1 MITEHPLWH
10 TVPAEVVAST
20 LETSITEGL
29 SQEVAAKRLE
39 RDGPNELPK
48 ARAEHPI
55 KRFLRQ
61 LRAPLVYVLLFAGG
75 LTIYFGGLA
84 DASVIL
90 GVVLLNA
97 VIGFIQEGK
106 AIASLASLASSVQ
119 GVATVI
125 RDGTRHRISM
135 RELVSGDLVALES
148 GDRVPADIRL
158 VWVKDAAVAE
168 AALTGESV
176 PVEKS
181 EGALDEGTVLADRS
195 NMTYASTVVT
205 RGSAR
210 GIVVATG
217 TRTELGT
224 ISSLLRETTELAT
237 PLTKQIEKVSAML
250 LWAILALAVATFVVG
265 ILRGGEPVEMLLA
278 AVALSVGAI
287 PEGLPAAV
295 TIILA
300 IGVNRMA
307 KRRAIIRRLPAV
319 ETLGST
325 TVICS
330 DKTGTLT
337 ENQMTVVNVS
347 TLDAEYD
354 VTGTGYHHRGNIHRH
369 LPSGEE
375 VQVTHVGRDVALHET
390 IRSGV
395 LCSTATIKE
404 EKGQW
409 VAVGDPTEAALVV
422 LASKAS
428 ITRDV
433 ENELMPLVDMLP
445 FSSENQYMATLHRRD
460 DGVRT
465 YMKGSVE
472 SVAQRCDHM
481 LGPDGEHVPIDR
493 ARIHRAAET
502 MSSHGWRVLACALSD
517 GAEQHHSIAH
527 EDVERG
533 LVFCGLVAMIDPPRE
548 EARHAISEC
557 QRAGIKVKMIT
568 GDHASTAS
576 SIARDLGLKGR
587 EESGRLVAHTGA
599 QLAAMTSE
607 EFDDV
612 AEHVAVFARV
622 SPEQKLRLVESMQRS
637 GHVVA
642 MTGDGVND
650 APALKAANIGVAMGQ
665 SGTDV
670 AKDASSMVLT
680 DDNFATIVAAV
691 EEGRT
696 VYDNLLKFIVWTI
709 PTNLGEGLVIVAAV
723 AMGMELPILPVQIL
737 WINMTTAVIL
747 GLPLA
752 FEPIAPDTMSRPPRD
767 PKSPLFSTNLVM
779 RTFFVGSMLL
789 LASFGVFLWE
799 VQTGHSLPLART
811 SATNAFVVMQMFYL
825 FNCRTLSTSQP
836 TSLFSNPYLWYGA
849 GTMLLLQLAFTYVP
863 FFNVAFH
870 TAPVGIT
877 SWATIVCGG
886 VLLYLL
892 VEFEKY
898 LRRRR
903 HQARGTSMTMK

>member
-1 MITEHPLWH
+1 MMQELPPWH
-10 TVPAEVVAST
+10 TMPSDVVATT
-20 LETSITEGL
+20 LKTSIDIGL
-29 SQEVAAKRLE
+29 SAQEAQHRLAQY
-39 RDGPNELPK
+39 GPNELQK
-48 ARAEHPI
+48 ARPENPL
-55 KRFLRQ
+55 KRLARQ
-61 LRAPLVYVLLFAGG
+61 LRAPLVYVLLFAGA

-84 DASVIL
+84 DAAVIL

-97 VIGFIQEGK
+97 VIGFVQEGK
-106 AIASLASLASSVQ
+106 AIASLASLAGSVQ

-125 RDGTRHRISM
+125 RDGVRHRLTMS
-135 RELVSGDLVALES
+135 ELVPGDLVALDS

-168 AALTGESV
+168 ATLTGESI

-181 EGALDEGTVLADRS
+181 DGVLDDRTVLADRT
-195 NMTYASTVVT
+195 NMAYASTVVT

-210 GIVVATG
+210 GVVVATG
-217 TRTELGT
+217 TQTELGT
-224 ISSLLRETTELAT
+224 ISSLLNETAELTT
-237 PLTKQIEKVSAML
+237 PLTKQIEKFSATL
-250 LWAILALAVATFVVG
+250 LWAILALAGVTFVVG
-265 ILRGGEPVEMLLA
+265 LWRGGEPVEMLLA

-307 KRRAIIRRLPAV
+307 KRKAIIRKLPAV

-337 ENQMTVVNVS
+337 ENQMTVVRVTTVN
-347 TLDAEYD
+347 TEYD
-354 VTGTGYHHRGNIHRH
+354 VTGSGYHHQ
-369 LPSGEE
+369 GEIRTRVSE
-375 VQVTHVGRDVALHET
+375 GEDGQVAHVGGDVALHET
-390 IRSGV
+390 IRTGV

-404 EKGQW
+404 ENGQW
-409 VAVGDPTEAALVV
+409 IAVGDPTEAALVV
-422 LASKAS
+422 LGSKAS
-428 ITRDV
+428 ITREV

-445 FSSENQYMATLHRRD
+445 FSSDNQYMATLHRNN
-460 DGVRT
+460 DGMRI
-465 YMKGSVE
+465 YMKGGVE
-472 SVAQRCDHM
+472 AVAQRCDVM
-481 LGPDGEHVPIDR
+481 LGPDGEHVPVDR
-493 ARIHRAAET
+493 AQIHRAAES
-502 MSSHGWRVLACALSD
+502 MSSQGWRVLTCAHKNIQ
-517 GAEQHHSIAH
+517 AHQHSISH
-527 EDVERG
+527 DDVAG
-533 LVFCGLVAMIDPPRE
+533 GFVFCGLVSMIDPPRE
-548 EARHAISEC
+548 EARSAISEC

-568 GDHASTAS
+568 GDHASTAAT
-576 SIARDLGLKGR
+576 IASDLGLQGK
-587 EESGRLVAHTGA
+587 EESGKLVSLTGA
-599 QLAAMTSE
+599 QLSTMSQE
-607 EFDDV
+607 EFDAA
-612 AEHVAVFARV
+612 AEDVAVFARV
-622 SPEQKLRLVESMQRS
+622 SPEQKLRLVESMQGR

-650 APALKAANIGVAMGQ
+650 APALKAANIGIAMGQ

-752 FEPIAPDTMSRPPRD
+752 FEPIAPDTMARPPRD
-767 PKSPLFSTNLVM
+767 PKAPLISVHLVM
-779 RTFFVGSMLL
+779 RTIFVGAMLL
-789 LASFGVFLWE
+789 VASFGVFLWE
-799 VQTGHSLPLART
+799 VNTGHTLALART

-825 FNCRTLSTSQP
+825 FNCRTLSLSKP
-836 TSLFSNPYLWYGA
+836 TSLFSNVYLWYGA
-849 GTMLLLQLAFTYVP
+849 GFMLLLQIAFTYVP

-870 TAPVGIT
+870 SAPVGIT
-877 SWATIVCGG
+877 SWTTIVTGG
-886 VLLYLL
+886 VLLYAL
-892 VEFEKY
+892 VELEKY
-898 LRRRR
+898 LRRRL
-903 HQARGTSMTMK
+903 HAKGTSITMK

>member
-1 MITEHPLWH
+1 MKELPLWH
-10 TVPAEVVAST
+10 AMPSDVVATTLKTST
-20 LETSITEGL
+20 DNGL
-29 SQEVAAKRLE
+29 SAQEAQHRLALY
-39 RDGPNELPK
+39 GPNELQK
-48 ARAEHPI
+48 ARAESSLS
-55 KRFLRQ
+55 RFVRQ
-61 LRAPLVYVLLFAGG
+61 LRAPLVYVLLFAGA

-84 DASVIL
+84 DAVVIL

-97 VIGFIQEGK
+97 VIGFVQEGK
-106 AIASLASLASSVQ
+106 AIASLVSLAGSVQ

-125 RDGTRHRISM
+125 RDGVRHRLTMS
-135 RELVSGDLVALES
+135 ELVPGDLVALDS

-168 AALTGESV
+168 ASLTGESI
-176 PVEKS
+176 PVEKGDS
-181 EGALDEGTVLADRS
+181 VLDERIGLADRT
-195 NMTYASTVVT
+195 NMAYASTVVT

-210 GIVVATG
+210 GVVVATG
-217 TRTELGT
+217 TQTELGT
-224 ISSLLRETTELAT
+224 ISSLLNETAELTT
-237 PLTKQIEKVSAML
+237 PLTKQIEKFSATL
-250 LWAILALAVATFVVG
+250 LWAILALAGVTFAVG
-265 ILRGGEPVEMLLA
+265 LWRGGEPVEMLLA

-337 ENQMTVVNVS
+337 ENQMTVVRVT
-347 TLDAEYD
+347 TLNTEYD
-354 VTGTGYHHRGNIHRH
+354 VTGSGYHHQ
-369 LPSGEE
+369 GEIRTRVSE
-375 VQVTHVGRDVALHET
+375 GEDGQVAHVGGDVALHET
-390 IRSGV
+390 IRTGV

-404 EKGQW
+404 ENGQW
-409 VAVGDPTEAALVV
+409 IAVGDPTEAALVV
-422 LASKAS
+422 LGSKAS
-428 ITRDV
+428 ITREV

-445 FSSENQYMATLHRRD
+445 FSSDNQYMATLHRNNSGMRI
-460 DGVRT
+460 
-465 YMKGSVE
+465 YMKGGVE
-472 SVAQRCDHM
+472 AVAERCDFM
-481 LGPDGEHVPIDR
+481 LGPDGEHIPVDR
-493 ARIHRAAET
+493 PQIHRAAES
-502 MSSHGWRVLACALSD
+502 MSSQGWRVLTCAHMD
-517 GAEQHHSIAH
+517 IQTHQHGISHD
-527 EDVERG
+527 DVARG
-533 LVFCGLVAMIDPPRE
+533 FVFCGLVSMIDPPRE
-548 EARHAISEC
+548 EARSAISEC
-557 QRAGIKVKMIT
+557 QAAGIKVKMIT
-568 GDHASTAS
+568 GDHASTAAT
-576 SIARDLGLKGR
+576 IASDLGLQGK
-587 EESGRLVAHTGA
+587 EESGKLVSLTGA
-599 QLAAMTSE
+599 QLSTMSQE
-607 EFDDV
+607 EFDAA
-612 AEHVAVFARV
+612 AEDVAVFARV
-622 SPEQKLRLVESMQRS
+622 SPEQKLRLVESMQSR

-650 APALKAANIGVAMGQ
+650 APALKAANIGIAMGQ

-767 PKSPLFSTNLVM
+767 PKAPLISVHLVM
-779 RTFFVGSMLL
+779 RTVFVGSMLL
-789 LASFGVFLWE
+789 VASFGVFLWE
-799 VQTGHSLPLART
+799 VNTGHSLALART

-825 FNCRTLSTSQP
+825 FNCRTLSLSKP
-836 TSLFSNPYLWYGA
+836 TSLFSNVYLWYGT
-849 GTMLLLQLAFTYVP
+849 GLMLLLQVAFTYVP

-870 TAPVGIT
+870 SAPVGIT
-877 SWATIVCGG
+877 SWTTIITGG
-886 VLLYLL
+886 VLLYAL
-892 VEFEKY
+892 VELEKY
-898 LRRRR
+898 LRRRL
-903 HQARGTSMTMK
+903 HAKGTSITMK

>member
-1 MITEHPLWH
+1 MIAEHPQWH
-10 TVPAEVVAST
+10 TVPSDEVASI
-20 LETSITEGL
+20 LATSITDGL
-29 SQEVAAKRLE
+29 SSEEARQRLDRE
-39 RDGPNELPK
+39 GPNELPK
-48 ARAEHPI
+48 ARSEHPV
-55 KRFLRQ
+55 KRFIRQ

-125 RDGTRHRISM
+125 RDGARHRIAM
-135 RELVSGDLVALES
+135 RELVPGDLVSLES

-181 EGALDEGTVLADRS
+181 ESVLDERTVLADRS
-195 NMTYASTVVT
+195 NMTYASTIVT

-224 ISSLLRETTELAT
+224 ISSLLSETTELAT

-250 LWAILALAVATFVVG
+250 LWAILALALATFVVG
-265 ILRGGEPVEMLLA
+265 ILRGGGLVEMLLA

-354 VTGTGYHHRGNIHRH
+354 VTCTGYQHQGAIHRH
-369 LPSGEE
+369 LSSGEE

-390 IRSGV
+390 IRAGV

-404 EKGQW
+404 DKGQW

-445 FSSENQYMATLHRRD
+445 FSSENQYMATLHRRNG
-460 DGVRT
+460 GVRI
-465 YMKGSVE
+465 YIKGSVE
-472 SVAQRCDHM
+472 SVAQRCDYM
-481 LGPDGEHVPIDR
+481 LGPDGEHLPIDR
-493 ARIHRAAET
+493 PRIHRAAEA
-502 MSSHGWRVLACALSD
+502 MSSHGWRVLACAMSD
-517 GAEQHHSIAH
+517 SDSQHHVITH
-527 EDVERG
+527 DDVARG
-533 LVFCGLVAMIDPPRE
+533 FKFCGLVAMIDPPRE
-548 EARHAISEC
+548 EARMAISEC
-557 QRAGIKVKMIT
+557 QQAGIKVKMIT

-576 SIARDLGLKGR
+576 AIARDLGLKGK
-587 EESGRLVAHTGA
+587 EESGKLLALTGA
-599 QLAAMTSE
+599 QLAAMTGE
-607 EFDDV
+607 EFDDA
-612 AEHVAVFARV
+612 AEHIAVFARV

-670 AKDASSMVLT
+670 AKEASSMVLT

-767 PKSPLFSTNLVM
+767 PKAPLFSTNLVM
-779 RTFFVGSMLL
+779 RTIFVGSMLL

-799 VQTGHSLPLART
+799 VNTGHSLPLART

-825 FNCRTLSTSQP
+825 FNCRTLSLSKP
-836 TSLFSNPYLWYGA
+836 TSIFSNMYLWYGA
-849 GTMLLLQLAFTYVP
+849 GTMLVLQLAFTYIP

-870 TAPVGIT
+870 SAPVGLS
-877 SWATIVCGG
+877 SWTTVATGG
-886 VLLYLL
+886 ILLYLL
-892 VEFEKY
+892 VEFEKF
-898 LRRRR
+898 LRRR
-903 HQARGTSMTMK
+903 HHARGTSITTK

>member
-1 MITEHPLWH
+1 MIKEHPLWH
-10 TVPAEVVAST
+10 TLPSEDVASA
-20 LETSITEGL
+20 LSTSITDGL
-29 SQEVAAKRLE
+29 SHEEARQRLDRE
-39 RDGPNELPK
+39 GPNELPK
-48 ARAEHPI
+48 TRAEHPF
-55 KRFLRQ
+55 KRFIRQ

-125 RDGTRHRISM
+125 RDGTRHRIAM
-135 RELVSGDLVALES
+135 RELVPGDLVSLES

-168 AALTGESV
+168 ASLTGESV

-181 EGALDEGTVLADRS
+181 ESVLDERTVLADRS
-195 NMTYASTVVT
+195 NMTYASTIVT

-224 ISSLLRETTELAT
+224 ISSLLSETTELAT
-237 PLTKQIEKVSAML
+237 PLTKQIEKVSVML
-250 LWAILALAVATFVVG
+250 LWAILALAVVTFVVG
-265 ILRGGEPVEMLLA
+265 ILRGGEAVEMLLA

-347 TLDAEYD
+347 TLDAEYN
-354 VTGTGYHHRGNIHRH
+354 VTGTGYHHHGDIHRH
-369 LPSGEE
+369 LPGGEE

-390 IRSGV
+390 IRAGV

-404 EKGQW
+404 DKGQW

-422 LASKAS
+422 LATKAS

-445 FSSENQYMATLHRRD
+445 FSSENQYMATLHRHN
-460 DGVRT
+460 DGVRI

-472 SVAQRCDHM
+472 SVALRCDHM
-481 LGPDGEHVPIDR
+481 LGPDGERVPIDR
-493 ARIHRAAET
+493 ARIHRAAES

-517 GAEQHHSIAH
+517 NETQHHSITH

-533 LVFCGLVAMIDPPRE
+533 FLFCGLVAMIDPPRE
-548 EARHAISEC
+548 EARMAISEC

-576 SIARDLGLKGR
+576 AIARDLGLKGR
-587 EESGRLVAHTGA
+587 EESGRLVSFTGS
-599 QLAAMTSE
+599 QLATMTSE
-607 EFDDV
+607 EFDDA

-670 AKDASSMVLT
+670 AKEASSMVLT

-723 AMGMELPILPVQIL
+723 AMGTELPILPVQIL

-752 FEPIAPDTMSRPPRD
+752 FESIAPDTMSRPPRD
-767 PKSPLFSTNLVM
+767 PKAPLFSRNLVM
-779 RTFFVGSMLL
+779 RTFFVGAMLL

-799 VQTGHSLPLART
+799 VNTGHSLPLART

-825 FNCRTLSTSQP
+825 FNCRTLSMSKP
-836 TSLFSNPYLWYGA
+836 TSIFSNMYLWYGA
-849 GTMLLLQLAFTYVP
+849 GTMLVLQLAFTYVP

-870 TAPVGIT
+870 SAPVGLT
-877 SWATIVCGG
+877 SWTTIAVQEDP
-886 VLLYLL
+886 VVLL

-898 LRRRR
+898 LRRR
-903 HQARGTSMTMK
+903 HHARGTSMTTK